1 MKIAL
6 FLFFMPF
13 GTFFW
18 GFFGHQKIN
27 QYAIYTLPSEMSG
40 FYRMNKDYLVENA
53 VNPDKRRYAVEGEAP
68 RHYIDWD
75 VYPAH
80 IRDSLVQMPWKKAVD
95 WLSEDTLQA
104 YGIVPWHVIFMK
116 YQLTKAFEERDVR
129 KILRLSAEIGH
140 YIADAN
146 VPLHTTRNYNGQETN
161 QYGIH
166 GFWESRLPELFFPE
180 FHLWVGK
187 ATYLSNPTEEIWN
200 GVLQANR
207 ALDSVFTMEKKL
219 TIQMGLDKK
228 YTVTERNKQT
238 VRAYSYPFSEAYFHA
253 LNGQVER
260 QMKRSIKMV
269 GDFWYTA
276 WVDAGQPDLQKLAPY
291 IRTQSDE
298 KEEVE
303 MKKLWLK
310 RMRTVRPEE

>member
-1 MKIAL
+1 
-6 FLFFMPF
+6 MPF
-13 GTFFW
+13 SAFFW

-27 QYAIYTLPSEMSG
+27 QYAIYTLPPEMSG
-40 FYRMNKDYLVENA
+40 FFRTNKDYLVENA

-75 VYPAH
+75 VYPKH
-80 IRDSLVQMPWKKAVD
+80 VRDSLFQMPWKKAVE

-104 YGIVPWHVIFMK
+104 YGIVPWHVVFMK
-116 YQLTKAFEERDVR
+116 YQLTKAFEGQDTR

-166 GFWESRLPELFFPE
+166 GFWESRLPELFFPDFE
-180 FHLWVGK
+180 LWVGK
-187 ATYLSNPTEEIWN
+187 ATYLTNPSEEIWK
-200 GVLQANR
+200 GILQANN
-207 ALDSVFTMEKKL
+207 ALDSVFLFEKKITL
-219 TIQMGLDKK
+219 AMGLDKK

-238 VRAYSYPFSEAYFHA
+238 VRAYSFPFSEAYFLA

-276 WVDAGQPDLQKLAPY
+276 WVDAGQPDLQKLTPY
-291 IRTQSDE
+291 VRTQADE
-298 KEEVE
+298 QEEVE

-310 RMRTVRPEE
+310 RLRTVRAEE